1 MLLKRMKYFAAV
13 VECGSF
19 TEAATKCFI
28 SQSAVSQQMAA
39 LEAALGVKLLE
50 RNGRGFRLTKA
61 GELFY
66 SKGKELLLQVEDLC
80 TEVSHMGENA

>member
-1 MLLKRMKYFAAV
+1 MLLRRMKYFAAV

-39 LEAALGVKLLE
+39 LEAALGVKLLK
-50 RNGRGFRLTKA
+50 RNGRGFMLTKA

-66 SKGKELLLQVEDLC
+66 SKGKELLLQVDALC
-80 TEVSHMGENA
+80 AEVSQLAEEG

>member
-39 LEAALGVKLLE
+39 LEAALGVKS
-50 RNGRGFRLTKA
+50 GRGFRLTKA